1 MFCSL
6 IPFEGD
12 NPMTLGDV
20 CNRSVVVA
28 ERNETIAEAANRMRA
43 LHVGDLVVV
52 ESRGGGR
59 VPIGILTDRDIVVS
73 VVANDADRITSLV
86 IGDVM
91 STDLVTAREHEST
104 DSALEKMGQHG
115 IRRLP
120 IVDGDG
126 NLIGIV
132 TLDDLLEYLTERQ
145 ESLVKLVAREQQRE
159 QRQRV

>member
-52 ESRGGGR
+52 ESRG
-59 VPIGILTDRDIVVS
+59 D
-73 VVANDADRITSLV
+73 
-86 IGDVM
+86 DVM
-91 STDLVTAREHEST
+91 STDLVTAREH
-104 DSALEKMGQHG
+104 DSMDRALAKMGQHG

-120 IVDGDG
+120 IVDADG
-126 NLIGIV
+126 NLIGI
-132 TLDDLLEYLTERQ
+132 
-145 ESLVKLVAREQQRE
+145 VAREQQRE